1 MEQIANHYDFDQSVG
16 NLVQGMAK
24 GVTFGHLNVFGLRI
38 KLDQIR
44 IFFRTGKFDVFE
56 DTESKLHTNI
66 LDDEVRIIS

>member
-1 MEQIANHYDFDQSVG
+1 
-16 NLVQGMAK
+16 MAK

-44 IFFRTGKFDVFE
+44 IFLRTGKFDVFE